1 MTPPPWQTARIM
13 AVAAVAHGIST
24 NHSILLASTFAGERL
39 LIDTTNRT
47 HNSRSAR
54 ALQVYRLSCE
64 YSKSGRAACGR
75 CSEKIGKGEVR
86 VGRPIKWGGGAN
98 GFISTWQR

>member
-1 MTPPPWQTARIM
+1 MGL
-13 AVAAVAHGIST
+13 HGS
-24 NHSILLASTFAGERL
+24 
-39 LIDTTNRT
+39 
-47 HNSRSAR
+47 
-54 ALQVYRLSCE
+54 QVYRLNCE

-98 GFISTWQR
+98 GFISTWQRMTQTPTISFLPR